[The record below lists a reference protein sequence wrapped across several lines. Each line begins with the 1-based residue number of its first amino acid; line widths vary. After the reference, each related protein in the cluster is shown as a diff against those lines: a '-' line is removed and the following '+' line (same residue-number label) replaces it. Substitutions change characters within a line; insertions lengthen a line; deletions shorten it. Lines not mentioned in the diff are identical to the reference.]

1 MNESAFK
8 VNKQTNISAV
18 TARLFGLILKLPLEE
33 RRKML
38 SSLEARYGA
47 ARREHSRKDYF
58 MTVQYV
64 INDRLYD
71 GFIRNISP
79 SGIFIE
85 GVRTETRGIQINDP
99 VILTFKHPDFSEH
112 VKITGDVVR
121 VNENGVG
128 VSFHQLLTEFSATA

>member
-8 VNKQTNISAV
+8 VNNQANISAV

-33 RRKML
+33 RQKML
-38 SSLEARYGA
+38 ASLEARYGV

-64 INDRLYD
+64 VNERLYD

-85 GVRTETRGIQINDP
+85 AARQETRGIETDDP
-99 VILTFKHPDFSEH
+99 VILTFKHPEFSDH

-121 VNENGVG
+121 VNENGIG
-128 VSFHQLLTEFSATA
+128 VNFHQLLTDFPATA